1 MPDLCAV
8 RHAQIEREQAGLSR
22 DDALQDFGVF
32 ETVVDLHCRGE
43 GRGAHGEQ
51 QYGYPGGEGGS
62 LRRGGEQRLGAL
74 GDV

>member
-1 MPDLCAV
+1 MGAG
-8 RHAQIEREQAGLSR
+8 GLSR

-51 QYGYPGGEGGS
+51 QYG
-62 LRRGGEQRLGAL
+62 
-74 GDV
+74 